1 MNIELALAE
10 QICSALEQKNM
21 PGSANPGKRSLF
33 HEGWA
38 GGHRSRLCLRRL
50 PHHAGCLQ
58 NPEFPWL
65 SHALPTPRPRLL
77 ITGSQPLPVPQQ
89 PQGDHHVTTRLPSA
103 KPMLLKLDW
112 AAPEP
117 PQGHVRTGSGD
128 ASDPAGL
135 GWGPSIS
142 VCRESPGDTDVAG
155 METTL
160 WKPVL

>member
-1 MNIELALAE
+1 MNLGWLSKFALPLSKKTCRAVRT
-10 QICSALEQKNM
+10 Q
-21 PGSANPGKRSLF
+21 GSAACFTRGGLGVIVPGY
-33 HEGWA
+33 
-38 GGHRSRLCLRRL
+38 CLRRL

-65 SHALPTPRPRLL
+65 SHALPTPRPRLP

-128 ASDPAGL
+128 ASDPAAL